1 MESHPRIVSWEI
13 SWIDEPGG
21 LQSMG
26 HKQSDTTEHT
36 HKHTFQNGK
45 KKRYCLSFSFHFR
58 IRAMRKTEKL

>member
-21 LQSMG
+21 LHSMG

-45 KKRYCLSFSFHFR
+45 KKKKDTVFLFPF
-58 IRAMRKTEKL
+58 TLG

>member
-45 KKRYCLSFSFHFR
+45 KKDTVFLFPF
-58 IRAMRKTEKL
+58 TLG